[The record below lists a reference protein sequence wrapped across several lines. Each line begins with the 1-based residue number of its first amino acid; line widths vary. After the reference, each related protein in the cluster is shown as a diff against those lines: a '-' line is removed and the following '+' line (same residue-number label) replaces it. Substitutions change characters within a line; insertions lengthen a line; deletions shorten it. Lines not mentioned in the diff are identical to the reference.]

1 MGRLG
6 KVDPSSYS
14 QPELITTE
22 HSDIKWEVDFAA
34 TKLRGSVLHKFNVLT
49 NDLDKIVSSLSIQ
62 FPRLLFNILWNSSW
76 MYVI

>member
-22 HSDIKWEVDFAA
+22 HSDIKWQVDFAS
-34 TKLRGSVLHKFNVLT
+34 TKLRGSVLHKFKVLSS
-49 NDLDKIVSSLSIQ
+49 DLEKIVSSEL
-62 FPRLLFNILWNSSW
+62 ILPLTSFKESF
-76 MYVI
+76 ILAP

>member
-22 HSDIKWEVDFAA
+22 HSDIKWQVDFAS
-34 TKLRGSVLHKFNVLT
+34 TKLRGSVLHKFKVLSS
-49 NDLDKIVSSLSIQ
+49 DLEKIVSSL
-62 FPRLLFNILWNSSW
+62 LLLPLTSFEESFVLAPGCA
-76 MYVI
+76 

>member
-22 HSDIKWEVDFAA
+22 HSDINWQVDFAS
-34 TKLRGSVLHKFNVLT
+34 TKLRGSVLHKFKVLSS
-49 NDLDKIVSSLSIQ
+49 DLEKIVSSEL
-62 FPRLLFNILWNSSW
+62 ILPLTSFKESF
-76 MYVI
+76 ILAP

>member
-22 HSDIKWEVDFAA
+22 HSDIKWQVDFAS
-34 TKLRGSVLHKFNVLT
+34 TKLRGSVLHKFKVLSS
-49 NDLDKIVSSLSIQ
+49 DLEKIVSSL
-62 FPRLLFNILWNSSW
+62 LLLPWTSFKESFILAPGCA
-76 MYVI
+76 

>member
-49 NDLDKIVSSLSIQ
+49 NDLDKIVSSLSQ
-62 FPRLLFNILWNSSW
+62 FLRLLINILWNSSW

>member
-22 HSDIKWEVDFAA
+22 HSDIKWQVDFAS
-34 TKLRGSVLHKFNVLT
+34 TKLRGSVLHKFKVLSS
-49 NDLDKIVSSLSIQ
+49 DLEKIVSSEL
-62 FPRLLFNILWNSSW
+62 ILPLTCFKESF
-76 MYVI
+76 ILAPGCA

>member
-22 HSDIKWEVDFAA
+22 HSDIKWEVDFAS

-49 NDLDKIVSSLSIQ
+49 NNLDKIVSSLSNCNFRDFSLI
-62 FPRLLFNILWNSSW
+62 FYELAPGCT
-76 MYVI
+76 